1 MKVMFEAGYRHIPK
15 STTEVPNK
23 LILPKYNY
31 LSEKKSLSWLCPR
44 ILEKRQADEEEHT
57 AYLKKRTYDKYK
69 RSQKKEHGFPKTFYP
84 MVDHREQ
91 RRIAK
96 EKERDNRQKRQVK
109 ALEELLA
116 IEKNKMA
123 MKDREIA
130 ELKAIISQSK
140 KSKKPSILIRRK
152 TTLKRY
158 LDEKGIDTHPY
169 NARKEGENMKEAK
182 KRVWNELSDLGGRD
196 FKYTSSDVEGN
207 STEGQFFA
215 NAQIK
220 KLISFD

>member
-1 MKVMFEAGYRHIPK
+1 MKVIFEVGYCHIPK

-123 MKDREIA
+123 MKDRENA

-152 TTLKRY
+152 AILEIY
-158 LDEKGIDTHPY
+158 LDEKGIYTYPY
-169 NARKEGENMKEAK
+169 HARNEGENKSKAK
-182 KRVWNELSDLGGRD
+182 KRVWNKLSNINDIY
-196 FKYTSSDVEGN
+196 FEYTSSDIDGY
-207 STEGQFFA
+207 STEGKFFA
-215 NAQIK
+215 NKQIK
-220 KLISFD
+220 ALISFD